1 MTVVE
6 LSVTGQQETD
16 LAKRKA
22 KKLLYIITKSSWKNN
37 RSDQLKAYKVPT
49 ESVVLQGLDSP
60 CLFSQAIRKAR
71 RGGIKLPGLCTN

>member
-49 ESVVLQGLDSP
+49 ESVVLQGVGFSLP
-60 CLFSQAIRKAR
+60 LFTSYSESKEGRD
-71 RGGIKLPGLCTN
+71 